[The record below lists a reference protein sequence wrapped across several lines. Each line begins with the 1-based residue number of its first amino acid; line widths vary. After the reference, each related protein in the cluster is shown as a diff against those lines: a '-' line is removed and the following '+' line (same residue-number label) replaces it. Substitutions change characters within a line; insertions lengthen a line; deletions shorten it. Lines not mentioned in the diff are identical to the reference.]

1 MFKAN
6 TPEQHSSKHQSP
18 QQARMDHSTR
28 SSMKPCPSAV
38 AVGLIGWI
46 LLGFGPSVIAA
57 ESERTTAL
65 VTIAQANAQ
74 CLIQTGT
81 MGAEKALT
89 LANRFLDAKQVSQ
102 KQRRTVNNS
111 PGFEDLMKRY
121 INQQGGCEA
130 IVKDFR

>member
-1 MFKAN
+1 
-6 TPEQHSSKHQSP
+6 
-18 QQARMDHSTR
+18 
-28 SSMKPCPSAV
+28 MKRCPSAV

-46 LLGFGPSVIAA
+46 LLGFSPSVIAA

-81 MGAEKALT
+81 MGAEKALM

-111 PGFEDLMKRY
+111 PGFADLMTSY
-121 INQQGGCEA
+121 IKNRGGCDA
-130 IVKDFR
+130 IVQDFQ

>member
-6 TPEQHSSKHQSP
+6 TPEQHSSKHHSSKHHSP

-28 SSMKPCPSAV
+28 SSMKRCPSAL

-102 KQRRTVNNS
+102 KQRRT
-111 PGFEDLMKRY
+111 GE
-121 INQQGGCEA
+121 QQPWL
-130 IVKDFR
+130 

>member
-1 MFKAN
+1 
-6 TPEQHSSKHQSP
+6 
-18 QQARMDHSTR
+18 
-28 SSMKPCPSAV
+28 MKPCPSAV

-121 INQQGGCEA
+121 INEQGGCES
-130 IVKDFR
+130 IVKDFQ